1 MTPVLWRLSRP
12 LRPSILLAA
21 FGQVVVTAC
30 HVGQALCL
38 ASALAGLFA
47 DQPLSELWWPLS
59 VFFVFTWL
67 RIVLMGLSEAL
78 AMRVAGLARH
88 YLRQRLIGQVLR
100 VAADPASDRDS
111 GELST
116 TLVQSVEALQ
126 AYYSRYVPAVLG
138 AVFGGGGVLLL
149 MAYFDSRSALVAA
162 LAALALPFTD
172 RLWLRWRRAS
182 AGGLFASMGRFSAYL
197 LDSLRGVTTLKAFNA
212 QTRRRQVL
220 SQQAR
225 DLREQAMG
233 VLYAI
238 LMRNGATGLL
248 SLGGLALVTALSA
261 QRAVAGELSPFAL
274 LAVVLLAREAF
285 GTLEK
290 LDKTFHI
297 AWSGNAAAAPVIR
310 LLDAIPGV
318 PEPIE
323 ARALPTHHGVA
334 FDSVSYTWPG
344 GCEPA
349 LHNVNFTLEPGEFVA
364 VVGPSGAGKS
374 TLAALLMRFVAP
386 DCGRVS
392 LGGVDLRDLR
402 VNDVYEN
409 VSGVFQH
416 SVLLHGSIEENLRM
430 GAPQASDEDL
440 AEACRVASLESW
452 ISSLEK
458 GVATAV
464 GEGGARLSGGQRQRI
479 AIAGAWLK
487 NTPVMVLDEAT
498 ANVDVASETHIGE
511 AIERLRG
518 QRSLLV
524 IAHRLANVRNAD
536 RILVLDRGRLVE
548 IGDHHNLLTRNG
560 LYARLWNRQHAHEAS
575 PQTEEELI

>member
-1 MTPVLWRLSRP
+1 MNMVLWRLSRP

-21 FGQVVVTAC
+21 WGQLAVTAC

-38 ASALAGLFA
+38 AGALSRLF
-47 DQPLSELWWPLS
+47 DGQPLSELWWLLL
-59 VFFVFTWL
+59 VFLLLTWL
-67 RIVLMGLSEAL
+67 RIVLMGVSEAL

-88 YLRQRLIGQVLR
+88 CLRQRLMGQVLR
-100 VAADPASDRDS
+100 VAADPTSDQGS

-138 AVFGGGGVLLL
+138 AAFGGGGVLLL
-149 MAYFDSRSALVAA
+149 MAYFDSRSALVAT
-162 LAALALPFTD
+162 LAVLALPFTD

-182 AGGLFASMGRFSAYL
+182 ADGLFASMGRFSTYL
-197 LDSLRGVTTLKAFNA
+197 LDSLHGVTTLKAFNA

-220 SQQAR
+220 SQQAG

-297 AWSGNAAAAPVIR
+297 AWSGSAAAAPVNR
-310 LLDAIPGV
+310 LLEAIPGV
-318 PEPIE
+318 PEPREI
-323 ARALPTHHGVA
+323 RHLPTHHGVA
-334 FDSVSYTWPG
+334 FEGVSYTWPG
-344 GCEPA
+344 SREPA
-349 LHNVNFTLEPGEFVA
+349 LRSVSFTLEPGEFVA

-392 LGGVDLRDLR
+392 LGGVELRELR
-402 VNDVYEN
+402 ASDVYAHI
-409 VSGVFQH
+409 SGVFQN
-416 SVLLHGSIEENLRM
+416 SVLLNGSIEDNLRM
-430 GAPQASDEDL
+430 GAPQASREDL
-440 AEACRVASLESW
+440 AEACRLASLQGWVSG
-452 ISSLEK
+452 LEQ
-458 GVATAV
+458 GIATTV
-464 GEGGARLSGGQRQRI
+464 GEGGSRLSGGQRQRI
-479 AIAGAWLK
+479 AIARAWLR
-487 NTPVMVLDEAT
+487 NAPILVLDEAT
-498 ANVDVASETHIGE
+498 ANVDVASERHIGE
-511 AIERLRG
+511 ALERLRG

-524 IAHRLANVRNAD
+524 IAHHLKTICHAD
-536 RILVLDRGRLVE
+536 RILVFDRGRLVE
-548 IGDHHNLLTRNG
+548 SGDHHHLLALKG
-560 LYARLWNRQHAHEAS
+560 LYARLWDKQHAHEAS
-575 PQTEEELI
+575 LQTEGELV